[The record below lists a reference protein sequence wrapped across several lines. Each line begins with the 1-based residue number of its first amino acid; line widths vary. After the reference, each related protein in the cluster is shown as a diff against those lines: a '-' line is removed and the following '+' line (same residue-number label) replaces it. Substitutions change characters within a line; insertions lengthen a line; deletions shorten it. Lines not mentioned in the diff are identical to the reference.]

1 MCPRTGRSLLV
12 VNRWIDLD
20 GVANMRDLGGLPT
33 SDGGRIQPRRLIRS
47 DNLQQLSP
55 ADVRRLVD
63 EVGVT
68 DIVDLRSQ
76 RELHLTGDGPLRAT
90 PLRHHHHSFF
100 PDPTPQ
106 EEAPEF
112 LTPRVRTDRPL
123 MTPSYWSQHYRGYL
137 TERPD
142 SVSGALSVIATAEG
156 ATIVHCAAGKDR
168 TGTVVGLALAVAG
181 VPRAEIVAD
190 YVLTSQRL
198 DRIMARLQNEEPYKH
213 SLAGRPRA
221 EQIPQPESMDV
232 LLTVVE
238 EEFGG
243 AAGWLRTQ
251 GWSEDEVGALR
262 RRLLRP
268 GQGIP

>member
-1 MCPRTGRSLLV
+1 MD
-12 VNRWIDLD
+12 RWIELD

-33 SDGGRIQPRRLIRS
+33 TDGHMIQPRRLIRS
-47 DNLQQLSP
+47 DNLQRLSP
-55 ADVRRLVD
+55 ADVRHLID
-63 EVGVT
+63 DVGVT
-68 DIVDLRSQ
+68 DIVDLRSH
-76 RELHLTGDGPLRAT
+76 RELHLGGDGPLRAT

-112 LTPRVRTDRPL
+112 LTPRVRPDRPPL
-123 MTPSYWSQHYRGYL
+123 TPSYWSQHYRGYL

-142 SVSGALSVIATAEG
+142 SVSAALSVIATAEG

-181 VPRAEIVAD
+181 VPRGEIIAD

-198 DRIMARLQNEEPYKH
+198 HRIMARLKEQEPYRH
-213 SLAGRPRA
+213 SLAGRPLD
-221 EQIPQPESMDV
+221 EQIPQPESMEV

-243 AAGWLRTQ
+243 AAGWLRAQ
-251 GWSEDEVGALR
+251 GWSQDEVAELR
-262 RRLLRP
+262 ARLRNP
-268 GQGIP
+268 

>member
-1 MCPRTGRSLLV
+1 V
-12 VNRWIDLD
+12 DRWIDLD

-33 SDGGRIQPRRLIRS
+33 TDGWIVQPRRLIRS
-47 DNLQQLSP
+47 DNLQHLS
-55 ADVRRLVD
+55 ADDVRHLVED
-63 EVGVT
+63 VGVT
-68 DIVDLRSQ
+68 DVVDLRSHK
-76 RELHLTGDGPLRAT
+76 ELHLSGDGPLRST

-100 PDPTPQ
+100 PDPTLQ

-112 LTPRVRTDRPL
+112 LTARVRPDRPVL
-123 MTPSYWSQHYRGYL
+123 TPSYWSQHYRGYL

-142 SVSGALSVIATAEG
+142 SVSGALSVIATADG

-198 DRIMARLQNEEPYKH
+198 DRILARLKDQEPYKH
-213 SLAGRPRA
+213 SLAGRPMD
-221 EQIPQPESMDV
+221 EQVPQAESMDA

-238 EEFGG
+238 EEYGG
-243 AAGWLRTQ
+243 AAGWLDAQ
-251 GWSEDEVGALR
+251 GWTAAEIAALR
-262 RRLLRP
+262 VKLVRP
-268 GQGIP
+268 